1 MMGTKKTVA
10 ISTLALA
17 MIAGADTS
25 YAETPDVAN
34 IHDSIK
40 QHAEERE
47 AELKQA
53 KQNVEEKVAEAKQHR
68 EEREA
73 ELKQAK

>member
-1 MMGTKKTVA
+1 MMSTKKTVA

-25 YAETPDVAN
+25 YAETPDVVN

-40 QHAEERE
+40 QHAEERA

-53 KQNVEEKVAEAKQHR
+53 KQ
-68 EEREA
+68 
-73 ELKQAK
+73 